1 MNTIDKLIE
10 YGLNKSEA
18 LVYLDVISHPD
29 SSAFAIFKRLKLPKT
44 SIYNI
49 LENLQERRLI
59 ESWKKNNILHFSAGS
74 PKRLLFE
81 VKTKEELLQTLIP
94 DLINLSSNH
103 IESDSVKMYEGEE
116 GLKIVMHDELEYC
129 AKNNINSMLAAA
141 TDSFSSTIPKFL
153 DKYIKEREKA
163 NIFVKMLI
171 PKVGL
176 VSDELKTN
184 NFRETRFL
192 PKNFMLP
199 GTINIYGDRVD
210 LFSIRDGKINSIV
223 INSKTYT
230 DLLRNFFLLVWDNTG
245 EK

>member
-163 NIFVKMLI
+163 NIFVKKCLFRKWVWYLTNSRQTIFERQDFCQKILCYLEQLI
-171 PKVGL
+171 YMVIVL
-176 VSDELKTN
+176 
-184 NFRETRFL
+184 
-192 PKNFMLP
+192 
-199 GTINIYGDRVD
+199 IYFQLGMEK
-210 LFSIRDGKINSIV
+210 SI
-223 INSKTYT
+223 
-230 DLLRNFFLLVWDNTG
+230 LLL
-245 EK
+245 